1 MLSEHAVV
9 GVHFAGMKEDVRLP
23 KQVRK
28 ISVLLEYG
36 WDMPIPIPDL
46 MFDATGIFATLS
58 FGGSP
63 FKTFVPWDA
72 VFAITDKATGRGIV
86 WPSEIPEGLLED
98 RKAAPPPP
106 AKKPSHLR
114 LVQ

>member
-9 GVHFAGMKEDVRLP
+9 GVHFAGMKEDARLP
-23 KQVRK
+23 EQVRK

-36 WDMPIPIPDL
+36 WDMPNPIPDL

-63 FKTFVPWDA
+63 FKTFVPWEA
-72 VFAITDKATGRGIV
+72 VFAITNKATGRGIV
-86 WPSEIPEGLLED
+86 WPSEIPAGLLED
-98 RKAAPPPP
+98 RKAAPPA

>member
-23 KQVRK
+23 EHVRK

-36 WDMPIPIPDL
+36 WDMPNPIPDL

-72 VFAITDKATGRGIV
+72 VFAITDKATGHGIV